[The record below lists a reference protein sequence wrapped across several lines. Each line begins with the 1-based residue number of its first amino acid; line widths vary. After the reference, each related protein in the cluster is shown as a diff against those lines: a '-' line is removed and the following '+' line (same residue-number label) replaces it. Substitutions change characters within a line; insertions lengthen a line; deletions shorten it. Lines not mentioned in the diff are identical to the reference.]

1 MTRQKSEAK
10 EAVTPSSGNVFADL
24 GFADAGER
32 QTKVRLAFAINQ
44 ILGRRRLP
52 QTRAARLL
60 GINQPKISALSNYRL
75 EGFSVERLMHFLNA
89 LDQDVEIVIRSK
101 PDSRRDAR
109 IVVTAA

>member
-1 MTRQKSEAK
+1 MARQKSEAK
-10 EAVTPSSGNVFADL
+10 GDVTPSSGNVFADL
-24 GFADAGER
+24 GFDDASER

-44 ILGRRRLP
+44 ILEQRRLP

-75 EGFSVERLMHFLNA
+75 GGISVERLMHFLNA
-89 LDQDVEIVIRSK
+89 LDQDVEIVIRTK
-101 PDSRRDAR
+101 LDSHRQAR